1 MDASGEQFYL
11 PKKWHQFGNDQ
22 WKECN
27 INYSFK
33 KNEMNGGDL
42 IRNLHW
48 LSNSGSLILKLM
60 NEETP
65 QRCND
70 DSEDNDDIDAD
81 DNDALIGRGPPR
93 KRRNS
98 FEEDRHIPRA
108 LPKMHSM
115 LSNWTLHGQNLGKM
129 LRNYRHQYRQLSSDH
144 PRELGQFFN
153 TTSAVLDMIGSMTEN
168 SILRSVEFDKEDN
181 KRLFKSGIDNAPS
194 QNYFPQTSIFRDTW
208 CFFQTINWTM
218 GM

>member
-11 PKKWHQFGNDQ
+11 PKKWHRFGDDQ
-22 WKECN
+22 WKECDV
-27 INYSFK
+27 IYSFK

-42 IRNLHW
+42 IRNLRW
-48 LSNSGSLILKLM
+48 LGNSGSLISKLM

-70 DSEDNDDIDAD
+70 DSEDNDDIEAD
-81 DNDALIGRGPPR
+81 DNDGLIGRGPPR

-98 FEEDRHIPRA
+98 FEEDRHIRHA
-108 LPKMHSM
+108 LPEMHST

-129 LRNYRHQYRQLSSDH
+129 LRNYRRQYRQLSSDH
-144 PRELGQFFN
+144 RRELGQFFN
-153 TTSAVLDMIGSMTEN
+153 KTSAMLDTIGSMTEN

-181 KRLFKSGIDNAPS
+181 KRLFGSGIDNAPQPKLPPTDINIS
-194 QNYFPQTSIFRDTW
+194 RYVA
-208 CFFQTINWTM
+208 FF
-218 GM
+218 